1 MVLANRTAINTYS
14 QGALRAEATEAS
26 PHRIIQMLMSG
37 FLERVAYAK
46 GSMERQEFAKKSEYI
61 SKAVGIIN
69 GLRSGLDMDKGG
81 EIAENLNSL
90 YEYINRR
97 LIEANAAN
105 DIEILNEVY
114 SLMSEVKQGWDAI
127 PAEYT

>member
-69 GLRSGLDMDKGG
+69 GLRSGLDMERGG

>member
-90 YEYINRR
+90 YDYINRR

>member
-1 MVLANRTAINTYS
+1 MVATQAAIKTYS

-46 GSMERQEFAKKSEYI
+46 GNMERKEFAKKSEYI
-61 SKAVGIIN
+61 GKAIGIIN

-81 EIAENLNSL
+81 EIAENLNDL
-90 YEYINRR
+90 YEYMNQR
-97 LIEANAAN
+97 LIQANATN

-114 SLMSEVKQGWDAI
+114 SLMLEVKQGWDAI
-127 PAEYT
+127 PPEYK